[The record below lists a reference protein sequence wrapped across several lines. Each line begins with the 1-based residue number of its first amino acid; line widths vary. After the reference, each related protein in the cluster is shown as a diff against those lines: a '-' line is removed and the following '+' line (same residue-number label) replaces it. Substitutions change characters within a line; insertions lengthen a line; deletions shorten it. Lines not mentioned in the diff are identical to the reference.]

1 MEEVQ
6 EVEVQGEK
14 VGNCVPKL
22 AERALEQS
30 PLSGWPKAEA

>member
-22 AERALEQS
+22 TKQASEQS
-30 PLSGWPKAEA
+30 PLGGWPQAEA